1 MCTGY
6 GREGTSPD
14 LIQYHREQTIVFLMA
29 VGRLKE
35 LCERLISKA
44 SYPPTTPVAVIEKA
58 GCPDQRTIVG
68 NMLTIGE
75 LAITYNIQAPSTIVV
90 GEVVN
95 VLLEENSDREAT
107 GLIQNYTASLY

>member
-14 LIQYHREQTIVFLMA
+14 LIQYHKEQTIVFLMA

-68 NMLTIGE
+68 NMLTIGK
-75 LAITYNIQAPSTIVV
+75 LAITHNIQAPSTIVV
-90 GEVVN
+90 GEVVRQM
-95 VLLEENSDREAT
+95 LLPKVDLRAAGGIDR
-107 GLIQNYTASLY
+107 TANERG